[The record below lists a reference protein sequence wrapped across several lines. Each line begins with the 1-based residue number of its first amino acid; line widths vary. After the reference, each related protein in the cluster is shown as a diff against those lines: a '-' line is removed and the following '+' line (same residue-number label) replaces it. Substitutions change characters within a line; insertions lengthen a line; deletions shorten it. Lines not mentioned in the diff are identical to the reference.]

1 MRRCIQEK
9 VQPSSIEEG
18 HRSCQTCLDD
28 NHCHTSCTDMK
39 RDLDKSLR
47 QHRRHAWPHLH
58 GLSGAHLIAAPAW
71 ACQGPSHCRACM
83 GLPRPMSVPHLH
95 GLAKAHLIADEGAP
109 AVAQRKAHALALKS
123 HQPPLQARRD
133 APIPL

>member
-28 NHCHTSCTDMK
+28 NHCHASCTDME

-47 QHRRHAWPHLH
+47 RHRRHI
-58 GLSGAHLIAAPAW
+58 G
-71 ACQGPSHCRACM
+71 RTCM
-83 GLPRPMSVPHLH
+83 VFLRPMSVPHLH
-95 GLAKAHLIADEGAP
+95 GLTKAHLIADEGAP
-109 AVAQRKAHALALKS
+109 AVAQRKAHALTLER